1 MFSKKQN
8 RLQAKENISGYA
20 FVAPALICFILFMA
34 FPFFLT
40 LILSF
45 FDFNFLKVK
54 KLAHLA
60 KYMKFCGFENFVD
73 MAKDRRFIQSII
85 NTAIYT
91 VATVPASIVIGL
103 ALAYVMHGNIYCKK
117 LLRLAFFI
125 PYISSIV
132 ALGAVFKFLFR
143 EDGIV
148 NNVLL
153 TLNLA
158 SEPIKWSVDPAVS
171 KIPII
176 LLSIWS
182 SLGYVL
188 IIYMA
193 AIENVPKSLYEA
205 ATIDGANAVQ
215 QFTNITLPYMIFVMT
230 PTIIGSFTGNINN
243 FNVIYLLT
251 GGGPTTQD
259 YYQAGRTD
267 ILVTWLYQLSMGEKK
282 DYGLASAIGILVF
295 IICATLSLIIYN
307 NSKSMKDEEAFS

>member
-1 MFSKKQN
+1 MLDKKHN
-8 RLQAKENISGYA
+8 RLQAKENFAGYA
-20 FVAPALICFILFMA
+20 FVAPALVCFFLFMA

-54 KLAHLA
+54 KLAHIA
-60 KYMKFCGFENFVD
+60 KYMKFCGFDNFVE
-73 MAKDRRFIQSII
+73 MTKDRRFIQSII
-85 NTAIYT
+85 NTAVYT
-91 VATVPASIVIGL
+91 VTTVPASIVIGL
-103 ALAYVMHGNIYCKK
+103 ALAYVMHDNIHCKK

-148 NNVLL
+148 NIVLL
-153 TLNLA
+153 ALNLI

-182 SLGYVL
+182 ALGYVL

-193 AIENVPKSLYEA
+193 AMENVPRTLYEA
-205 ATIDGANAVQ
+205 ATIDGASTFT
-215 QFTNITLPYMIFVMT
+215 QFMKITVPLI
-230 PTIIGSFTGNINN
+230 S
-243 FNVIYLLT
+243 
-251 GGGPTTQD
+251 PTTF
-259 YYQAGRTD
+259 YLIIVRMIAVFKIFSSVNVFT
-267 ILVTWLYQLSMGEKK
+267 MGSSITSNTSIVQEI
-282 DYGLASAIGILVF
+282 YSSAFSSYEHGYASAQSVVLLA
-295 IICATLSLIIYN
+295 IILIITAINFWGQKKWVHY
-307 NSKSMKDEEAFS
+307 

>member
-1 MFSKKQN
+1 MFAKKHN
-8 RLQAKENISGYA
+8 RLQAKENIAGYA
-20 FVAPALICFILFMA
+20 FVTPALTCFILFMA

-54 KLAHLA
+54 KLEHLA
-60 KYMKFCGFENFVD
+60 KYMKFCGFDNFIE
-73 MAKDRRFIQSII
+73 MTKDRRFVQSII
-85 NTAIYT
+85 NTAVYT
-91 VATVPASIVIGL
+91 LATVPASIVLGLGL
-103 ALAYVMHGNIYCKK
+103 AYAMHGNIFCKK

-143 EDGIV
+143 EDGII

-153 TLNLA
+153 SLNIIPEA
-158 SEPIKWSVDPAVS
+158 VKWSVDPAVS

-182 SLGYVL
+182 SLGYVM

-205 ATIDGANAVQ
+205 ATIDGAS
-215 QFTNITLPYMIFVMT
+215 
-230 PTIIGSFTGNINN
+230 SFTQFIKIT
-243 FNVIYLLT
+243 VPLIS
-251 GGGPTTQD
+251 PTTF
-259 YYQAGRTD
+259 Y
-267 ILVTWLYQLSMGEKK
+267 LVIVRMIAVFKIFSSVNVFTMGSSITSNTSIVQEI
-282 DYGLASAIGILVF
+282 YSSAFTSYEHGYASAQSVVLLV
-295 IICATLSLIIYN
+295 IILIITAIQFWGQKKWVHY
-307 NSKSMKDEEAFS
+307 

>member
-1 MFSKKQN
+1 MLDKKHN
-8 RLQAKENISGYA
+8 RLQAKENFAGYA

-40 LILSF
+40 LILSL

-60 KYMKFCGFENFVD
+60 KYMKFIGFENFVD
-73 MAKDRRFIQSII
+73 MFKDRRFVQAII

-91 VATVPASIVIGL
+91 VTTVPASIVLGL
-103 ALAYVMHGNIYCKK
+103 ALAYVMHDNIHCKK

-148 NNVLL
+148 NIVMSA
-153 TLNLA
+153 LNLI

-182 SLGYVL
+182 ALGYVL

-193 AIENVPKSLYEA
+193 AMENVPRTLYEA
-205 ATIDGANAVQ
+205 ATIDGASTFT
-215 QFTNITLPYMIFVMT
+215 QFMKITVPLI
-230 PTIIGSFTGNINN
+230 S
-243 FNVIYLLT
+243 
-251 GGGPTTQD
+251 PTTF
-259 YYQAGRTD
+259 YLIIVRMIAVFKIFSSVNVFT
-267 ILVTWLYQLSMGEKK
+267 MGSSITSNTSIVQEI
-282 DYGLASAIGILVF
+282 YSSAFTQYEHGYASAQSVVLLGI
-295 IICATLSLIIYN
+295 ILIITAIQFWGQKKWVHY
-307 NSKSMKDEEAFS
+307 